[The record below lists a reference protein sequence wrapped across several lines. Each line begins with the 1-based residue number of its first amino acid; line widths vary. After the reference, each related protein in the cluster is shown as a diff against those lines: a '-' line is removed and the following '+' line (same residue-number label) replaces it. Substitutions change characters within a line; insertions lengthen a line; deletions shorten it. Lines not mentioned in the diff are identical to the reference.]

1 MWLKPASSTRDLRA
15 LPFAAAIVLSPVLG
29 MNAAAAV
36 RGEQG
41 AGLIC
46 PQGADHVAT
55 IPDLRGASA
64 VAFLGEK
71 LLVATPE
78 SLSGSSIGPAVVS
91 TSTSKPD
98 AAPVPLVLEGA
109 APIAWASDL
118 AVAEDGAVAIAD
130 LGGGVVL
137 RDPSGSV
144 RTVAGEL
151 LRRPTG
157 LAWVGENLAV
167 SDALLK
173 AVVLIDRGGSEV
185 ARLGAGL
192 FVEPAG
198 IAVDPRGTLWIADRL
213 ASCLWRVDRGTD
225 GGYARATPRAVGERG
240 AGPGQFSAPRDVAVL
255 PRGDSWCLLVAD
267 ELNHRIQSLTAE
279 GAAAGFFGM
288 HALIPRQG
296 EGRIHYPVSL
306 AVAPD
311 GAHIAVAEAFEDR
324 VQILRLKDELDELD
338 PSLGAITSI
347 SSHFGSESAGGGG
360 LLIVVDVESQGV
372 AIMDARRTPPLHI
385 AIVGGSGALPGRFGE
400 VAALAI
406 DDADDRIY
414 IADRVRG
421 VVDVVALD
429 WNREQAPII
438 DMFMSRLARSMSL
451 ARLAPV
457 GAAAGRTDWRTPD
470 AADMLVGAR
479 AGGAG
484 ELVILD
490 RANLGVL
497 FTSTRLDGGR
507 FEALPPQARMPSE
520 IARAADGTLIVTDPV
535 AGLLFLRQPNG
546 QWLPFSGPA
555 PISSPE
561 ADEGTAD
568 EPVRFLR
575 PSGVAVVDG
584 ATIVTDAALDAC
596 IVLEGGRARRVGV
609 RGVLDEQFYD
619 PQSISESPN
628 GLIVIDRGNHRFQRF
643 GAKDGDPFVWN
654 LTGGLGRY
662 FERKRRG
669 SPGAP
674 PLVEPAQPSSATD
687 GGAGANTEP
696 STR

>member
-1 MWLKPASSTRDLRA
+1 MRTKTDSLTRA
-15 LPFAAAIVLSPVLG
+15 LPALPIAAAIACMLSTGAIAGVPVDG
-29 MNAAAAV
+29 DPRARAT
-36 RGEQG
+36 
-41 AGLIC
+41 C
-46 PQGADHVAT
+46 PQGADHAAT
-55 IPDLRGASA
+55 LEDLRGASA
-64 VAFLGEK
+64 VAYVGAR

-78 SLSGSSIGPAVVS
+78 SIEGRARGADVVFANPNDP
-91 TSTSKPD
+91 K
-98 AAPVPLVLEGA
+98 APVVPLSFDGA
-109 APIAWASDL
+109 APIAWVADL
-118 AVAEDGAVAIAD
+118 AVADDGTVAIAD

-137 RDPSGSV
+137 RDPSGGA
-144 RTVAGEL
+144 RTVAREL

-157 LAWVGENLAV
+157 LAWVGEQLAV

-173 AVVLIDRGGSEV
+173 AVVLVDRGGREI
-185 ARLGAGL
+185 ARIGAGL

-198 IAVDPRGTLWIADRL
+198 ITVDPRGTLWIADRL
-213 ASCLWRVDRGTD
+213 ASCLWRVDRGAD
-225 GGYARATPRAVGERG
+225 GGYASATPRAIGERG

-279 GAAAGFFGM
+279 GATAGFFGM

-406 DDADDRIY
+406 DEADDRIY

-421 VVDVVALD
+421 VIDVVALD

-451 ARLAPV
+451 ARLAPL

-484 ELVILD
+484 KLVILD

-497 FTSTRLDGGR
+497 FTSTRLEGGR
-507 FEALPPQARMPSE
+507 FEALPPEARMPSE
-520 IARAADGTLIVTDPV
+520 IARAADGTLVVTDPV
-535 AGLLFLRQPNG
+535 AGLVFLRQPNG
-546 QWLPFSGPA
+546 QWVALSEPA
-555 PISSPE
+555 RIASPDSN
-561 ADEGTAD
+561 APAAD
-568 EPVRFLR
+568 EPVRFIR

-584 ATIVTDAALDAC
+584 ATIVTDASLDAC
-596 IVLEGGRARRVGV
+596 IVLEGGRARIVGT

-643 GAKDGDPFVWN
+643 GAQDGDQFVWN

-674 PLVEPAQPSSATD
+674 PRVEPSQPQPATN
-687 GGAGANTEP
+687 GAGGANTEP
-696 STR
+696 TSR

>member
-1 MWLKPASSTRDLRA
+1 MRLKSVLSMRA
-15 LPFAAAIVLSPVLG
+15 WRVFTQLGLAAAGPSAV
-29 MNAAAAV
+29 AADAAPSRSV
-36 RGEQG
+36 EATQ
-41 AGLIC
+41 AIC

-55 IPDLRGASA
+55 LPEMRGASA
-64 VAFLGEK
+64 VAFVGER

-78 SLSGSSIGPAVVS
+78 SLAGGALGPAVVS
-91 TSTSKPD
+91 TNPLEPD
-98 AAPVPLVLEGA
+98 AAALPLALEGA
-109 APIAWASDL
+109 AAVAWASDL
-118 AVAEDGAVAIAD
+118 AVADDGTVAIAD

-137 RDPSGSV
+137 RDTSGGARV
-144 RTVAGEL
+144 VAQEL

-157 LAWVGENLAV
+157 LGWAGEHLAV

-173 AVVLIDRGGSEV
+173 AVLLVDRDGREV
-185 ARLGAGL
+185 ERIGAGL

-198 IAVDPRGTLWIADRL
+198 LAVDPRGTLWIADRL
-213 ASCLWRVDRGTD
+213 ASCLWRVDRGAD
-225 GGYARATPRAVGERG
+225 GGYTRATPRAVGERG

-255 PRGDSWCLLVAD
+255 PRGDAWCLLVAD
-267 ELNHRIQSLTAE
+267 ELNHRIQSLTSE

-324 VQILRLKDELDELD
+324 VQILRLKDEPDELD

-347 SSHFGSESAGGGG
+347 SSHFGSESSGGGG

-400 VAALAI
+400 VAALAL

-421 VVDVVALD
+421 VIDVIALD

-438 DMFMSRLARSMSL
+438 DMFMSRLARSMRL
-451 ARLAPV
+451 ERLAPL
-457 GAAAGRTDWRTPD
+457 GAAAGRSDWRTPD
-470 AADMLVGAR
+470 PADMLVGAR

-490 RANLGVL
+490 RSNLGVI
-497 FTSTRLDGGR
+497 FTSTRLAGGR
-507 FEALPPQARMPSE
+507 FEPLPAEARLPSE
-520 IARAADGTLIVTDPV
+520 MARAADGTLIVTDPV

-555 PISSPE
+555 
-561 ADEGTAD
+561 GTASPD
-568 EPVRFLR
+568 GEKSASTDPMLFLR
-575 PSGVAVVDG
+575 PSGVAVVEG
-584 ATIVTDAALDAC
+584 ATIVTDAALDGC
-596 IVLEGGRARRVGV
+596 IVLEEGRARRVGV

-619 PQSISESPN
+619 PQSISDSPN

-643 GAKDGDPFVWN
+643 GAKDGDLFAWN
-654 LTGGLGRY
+654 MTGGLGRY
-662 FERKRRG
+662 YERKRRG

-674 PLVEPAQPSSATD
+674 PRLDAPQATS

-696 STR
+696 SSR